1 MNISAALHTDRMCKA
16 LTGLTRREFTNLVA
30 DFSWNYHEFEA
41 KRNPNR
47 VRKLGGGRTPYLA
60 RIEDKLFYVLYY
72 LKVYP
77 TFDLA
82 SFQVGFARSHAC
94 EWLHVLLPILEQTMK
109 RKFVLPQRQISSPE
123 EFLRLYP
130 EAREVFADGMERSI
144 QRSKNKKKQQK
155 NYSGKKK
162 LHTRKTVVVSDNKR
176 RILVVTK
183 SKSGRRHDKRLAD
196 KSSIFESL
204 PQNVEV
210 FADTAFIGVQKVHPK
225 TYLPQKKPR
234 GRDLTPQEKEMNRI
248 ISSFRVVV
256 EHAIGGIKR
265 YGCMS
270 NKLRSRKPSIEDKF
284 LLLSSGLWNYHLAT
298 T

>member
-1 MNISAALHTDRMCKA
+1 VNVSAALHTNRMCKA
-16 LTGLTRREFTNLVA
+16 LTGLTIREFENLVA
-30 DFSWNYHEFEA
+30 DFVWNYHEYEA
-41 KRNPNR
+41 KRKPDR
-47 VRKLGGGRTPYLA
+47 LRKLGGGRNSYLK
-60 RIEDKLFYVLYY
+60 RIEDKLFYILYY

-94 EWLHVLLPILEQTMK
+94 EWVHILLPVLEQTMK
-109 RKFVLPQRQISSPE
+109 RKFVLPKRQISSPE

-130 EAREVFADGMERSI
+130 EARAVFADGIERSI
-144 QRSKNKKKQQK
+144 QRAKNKKKQQK

-162 LHTRKTVVVSDNKR
+162 MHTRKAVIVSDKNR
-176 RILVVTK
+176 RILLVTP

-196 KSSIFESL
+196 KVSLFENL
-204 PQNVEV
+204 PDEVEA
-210 FADTAFIGVQKVHPK
+210 FADTAFTGVQKVHRR
-225 TYLPQKKPR
+225 TYIPQKKPKR
-234 GRDLTPQEKEMNRI
+234 GELTPGEKEMNRL
-248 ISSFRVVV
+248 ISSYRVVV

-270 NKLRSRKPSIEDKF
+270 NKLRSRKSAIEDIF

-298 T
+298 

>member
-1 MNISAALHTDRMCKA
+1 MCKA
-16 LTGLTRREFTNLVA
+16 LTGLTRREFANLVI
-30 DFSWNYHEFEA
+30 DFSWNYREYEA
-41 KRNPNR
+41 KRRPDR

-60 RIEDKLFYVLYY
+60 TTSDKLFYVLYY

-94 EWLHVLLPILEQTMK
+94 EWLHLLLPILETTMQ
-109 RKFVLPQRQISSPE
+109 RKFVLPKRQISSPE
-123 EFLRLYP
+123 EFSKLFP
-130 EAREVFADGMERSI
+130 DAKDVFVDGMERSI

-162 LHTRKTVVVSDNKR
+162 MHTRKAVILSDKDR
-176 RILVVTK
+176 RVLVVTP

-196 KSSIFESL
+196 KASLFENL
-204 PQNVEV
+204 PDNVEA
-210 FADTAFIGVQKVHPK
+210 FADTAFTGVQKVHPK
-225 TYLPQKKPR
+225 SYIPQKKPK
-234 GRDLTPQEKEMNRI
+234 GRNLTLEEKEMNRI
-248 ISSFRVVV
+248 ISSLRVVV

-270 NKLRSRKPSIEDKF
+270 GKLRSRKPAIDDKF
-284 LLLSSGLWNYHLAT
+284 LLISSGLWNYHLAT
-298 T
+298 